1 MKKKEKNSGGGWAA
15 RGITVVVLGIVLAY
29 LKMTNPALADYQE
42 VVLEPAAEE
51 RSSNASDAMLFSIL
65 QSISM
70 GTDSVADDQGQTG
83 TLSLLM
89 DRTQRSDYLFFSVY
103 STEYDYC
110 ESQAVTRERTK
121 MLGIAG
127 KFYTFQEDGCPTSE
141 RATG

>member
-1 MKKKEKNSGGGWAA
+1 MKKKQKKSGWRWGV
-15 RGITVVVLGIVLAY
+15 RGIAVAVLGIVLVY
-29 LKMTNPALADYQE
+29 LKATNPTLADYQE

-51 RSSNASDAMLFSIL
+51 RSSNASDAMLVSIL

-70 GTDSVADDQGQTG
+70 GTDSVADDQGQIG

-89 DRTQRSDYLFFSVY
+89 DRTRRSDYLFCSVY
-103 STEYDYC
+103 STEYGYC
-110 ESQAVTRERTK
+110 ESQTVKWERTK

-127 KFYTFQEDGCPTSE
+127 KFYTFQEGGCPTSE